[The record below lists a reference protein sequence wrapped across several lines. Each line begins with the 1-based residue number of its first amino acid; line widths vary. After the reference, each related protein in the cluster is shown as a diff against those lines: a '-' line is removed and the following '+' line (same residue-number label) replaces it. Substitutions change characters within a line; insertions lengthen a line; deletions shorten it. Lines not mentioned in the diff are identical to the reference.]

1 VLLASGLWVLEN
13 LDKIWELRYNGS
25 ISTCLA
31 GGRIAMPIFDELYAQ
46 IRSCTRC
53 PLAQSRTRAVPGE
66 GPEGAALMFIGEA
79 PGFHEDKSG
88 RPFVGAAGKF
98 LEELLASIHLTRE
111 QVYIANVIKCR
122 PPGNRDP
129 LPEEIEACQSYLDR
143 QIELIRPRMI
153 VTLGRFSMARY
164 FPGAKISAIHGK
176 PRKIDGVLYYPMFH
190 PAAALHQP
198 KYRSLVEEDMIRIP
212 GLLAELEQIQ
222 DSEKPDEVEQLS
234 LF

>member
-1 VLLASGLWVLEN
+1 
-13 LDKIWELRYNGS
+13 
-25 ISTCLA
+25 
-31 GGRIAMPIFDELYAQ
+31 
-46 IRSCTRC
+46 
-53 PLAQSRTRAVPGE
+53 
-66 GPEGAALMFIGEA
+66 MFIGEA

-88 RPFVGAAGKF
+88 RPFVGAAGHF
-98 LEELLASIHLTRE
+98 LEELLASIDMKRE

-129 LPEEIEACQSYLDR
+129 SPTEIEACKSYLDR
-143 QIELIRPRMI
+143 QIELIRPRI
-153 VTLGRFSMARY
+153 VVTLGRFSMARY

-198 KYRSLVEEDMIRIP
+198 KLRHTVEEDMKRIP
-212 GLLAELEQIQ
+212 QLLVEIDQIEDAQ
-222 DSEKPDEVEQLS
+222 RPDEVQQLS